1 MKCNQ
6 ARSKRCTSR
15 LNNWQTASSHARFE
29 TQTRQV
35 EDATTV
41 QFEDAHKGA
50 KFATDNVVSGTRSET
65 LGLSRRR
72 SNEPELPDSSNWL
85 LISHNYDAVVV
96 CRERERI
103 HPWKLVLAVTVRI
116 VSKRR
121 DNRDRRA
128 TIVSVGFAIS
138 KGNRGPRERD
148 PLTRERMV
156 NRVEG
161 ASISLSDTEEEGR
174 RALFRINFNNFQN
187 LSSFWIRLCN
197 NCQRFV
203 NLSTC
208 NV

>member
-1 MKCNQ
+1 MCSIKFDRISRDKYTFNDSHSLWSKSKNRRRIINQPVKCNQ

-96 CRERERI
+96 CRERERESI
-103 HPWKLVLAVTVRI
+103 HENSFLRWRWELFRSGEIIAIGARPLFQSVLRSRKEI
-116 VSKRR
+116 
-121 DNRDRRA
+121 
-128 TIVSVGFAIS
+128 G
-138 KGNRGPRERD
+138 GRERET
-148 PLTRERMV
+148 P
-156 NRVEG
+156 
-161 ASISLSDTEEEGR
+161 
-174 RALFRINFNNFQN
+174 
-187 LSSFWIRLCN
+187 
-197 NCQRFV
+197 
-203 NLSTC
+203 
-208 NV
+208 